1 MNPLPRSDA
10 QSQVIA
16 LTGRLTTQP
25 LTRTTQP
32 LTRSTQSGS
41 TVTSLQVVIPRPLKD
56 GADQGPDVVDVTVVG
71 PQGDSCA
78 TYLAK
83 GRRIAVDGQL
93 HHSEWDSD
101 TGRRQKLE
109 VIARN
114 VEFLDRATDHTE
126 QVPEVADAA

>member
-1 MNPLPRSDA
+1 MNRAEPLHA
-10 QSQVIA
+10 QFQVITI
-16 LTGRLTTQP
+16 TGRLTTQP
-25 LTRTTQP
+25 V
-32 LTRSTQSGS
+32 TRSTQSGS
-41 TVTSLQVVIPRPLKD
+41 TVTSLRVAIPRPRKD
-56 GADQGPDVVDVTVVG
+56 GTDQGADFVDATVFG
-71 PQGDSCA
+71 PQADSCA

-114 VEFLDRATDHTE
+114 VEFLDRATDDPDHTTAP
-126 QVPEVADAA
+126 VPEVADAA